1 MSKCSKC
8 NKKNMLFDCKCSN
21 KFCIQHLQPEVHDC
35 KCINEFRKI
44 AKEKNTNTCKRKTT
58 KSIRYKI
65 LKYKVLL

>member
-44 AKEKNTNTCKRKTT
+44 AKEKNTNTL
-58 KSIRYKI
+58 
-65 LKYKVLL
+65 LKNKVVKEKLQKV